1 MLAVVWINGR
11 RGENILWVCCCWV
24 EIWVEKKKKNGFV
37 LVLDFD
43 FGIFHQLPS
52 GLNMEVIVQK
62 GVGDKDPDERIER
75 NSENPLLIFV
85 HGTKHAAWCWAEYY
99 NSNCDPCGWL
109 MPITAFY

>member
-1 MLAVVWINGR
+1 LIFLDTRNREKKMLAVVWINGR

-24 EIWVEKKKKNGFV
+24 VIWVEKKKNGFV

-85 HGTKHAAWCWAEYY
+85 HGSKYAAWCWAEH
-99 NSNCDPCGWL
+99 
-109 MPITAFY
+109 